1 MGKRHFQEPEGTWG
15 PCVSLLLITLV
26 SCTVV
31 FLILSPV
38 FRSSQASDAPA
49 NSTSAKTQISIKHVH
64 EPKCCSGI
72 EHEEFWGKAVKWG
85 SDYKVKTSEECC
97 KACKSMCTDDGPC
110 LCNAWVFCGD
120 KKRCGD
126 RFGQCW
132 LKKQDDP
139 LSPEV
144 HASSKI
150 VEWTSGLIYG
160 KGVGIVALDTEY
172 GAIHIK
178 LLPDCAPRSV
188 AYILELLKLRHC
200 AGCRFYRAE
209 KRGNS
214 WDINGDRILQSP
226 PGPPYALLQG
236 TLKAQG
242 ADFVEIPKEACPS
255 IKRGAVAW
263 IDGGP
268 DFFVSLANHDE
279 WDRKYTVF
287 ASVIPEDMSIVEN
300 IVELPTTSAIWSG
313 IKVAVLEKGISL
325 KLRRAVKIETQ
336 RSSSKET

>member
-1 MGKRHFQEPEGTWG
+1 MGKRHIHEPEGTRG
-15 PCVSLLLITLV
+15 PCVSLLLITLL
-26 SCTVV
+26 SCTIV

-38 FRSSQASDAPA
+38 FKSFQASDHPA
-49 NSTSAKTQISIKHVH
+49 NSTSAKTQINLKHVY

-72 EHEEFWGKAVKWG
+72 EHQELWGKAVKWG
-85 SDYKVKTSEECC
+85 SDFNVKTSEECC

-110 LCNAWVFCGD
+110 LCNSWVFCGD

-144 HASSKI
+144 HESSGI

-160 KGVGIVALDTEY
+160 KGVGIIALETEY
-172 GAIHIK
+172 GAIRIK
-178 LLPDCAPRSV
+178 LLPDCAPQSV
-188 AYILELLKLRHC
+188 AYILELLKLHHC

-214 WDINGDRILQSP
+214 WDINGDRIFQSP

-236 TLKAQG
+236 ALEAQG
-242 ADFVEIPKEACPS
+242 IDFEEIPKETCPS
-255 IKRGAVAW
+255 IKKGAVAW

-268 DFFVSLANHDE
+268 DFFISLANHDE

-287 ASVIPEDMSIVEN
+287 ASVIPEDMSIIEK

-313 IKVAVLEKGISL
+313 IKVAVLEKYISL
-325 KLRRAVKIETQ
+325 KLKRVVENETQ
-336 RSSSKET
+336 RSSLEET